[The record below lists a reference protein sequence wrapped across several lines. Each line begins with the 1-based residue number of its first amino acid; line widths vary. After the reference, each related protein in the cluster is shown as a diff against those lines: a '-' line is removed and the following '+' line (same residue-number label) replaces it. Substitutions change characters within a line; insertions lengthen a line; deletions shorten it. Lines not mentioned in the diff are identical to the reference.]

1 MNFSDKTNW
10 PSFKKVQTKRK
21 QTRKRSFLADKYIEP
36 EFNHEMKTQLFNQ
49 KLLNPISG
57 FSLVELLTAVAIFSV
72 LAAVGLPYLADNV
85 EENKVGSRTK
95 DLFRITNLARS
106 SAINESRLI
115 VVCPTTEVDDK
126 MNSISCSAQGQY
138 LVSFRTS
145 ALDDAPNF
153 DNEGIIRVA
162 DMGNMGTAIMSP
174 FDVNS
179 GAIIFQADGN
189 TFNGG
194 MNGSI
199 TFCPNNSDIEIE
211 HDVVVSRVGR
221 VRIREI
227 EQSSED
233 DGQDN
238 GDVSC

>member
-1 MNFSDKTNW
+1 
-10 PSFKKVQTKRK
+10 
-21 QTRKRSFLADKYIEP
+21 
-36 EFNHEMKTQLFNQ
+36 MKTQLFNQ
-49 KLLNPISG
+49 KFLKPIPG
-57 FSLVELLTAVAIFSV
+57 FSLIELLTAVAIFSI
-72 LAAVGLPYLADNV
+72 LAAIGLPYLADSV

-162 DMGNMGTAIMSP
+162 DMGNMGTANIKP
-174 FDVNS
+174 FDANS

-189 TFNGG
+189 TFIGSKH
-194 MNGSI
+194 GSI
-199 TFCPNNSDIEIE
+199 TFCPNNSDIEITQNIAI
-211 HDVVVSRVGR
+211 SRVGR

-233 DGQDN
+233 DEQEDN
-238 GDVSC
+238 ETIC